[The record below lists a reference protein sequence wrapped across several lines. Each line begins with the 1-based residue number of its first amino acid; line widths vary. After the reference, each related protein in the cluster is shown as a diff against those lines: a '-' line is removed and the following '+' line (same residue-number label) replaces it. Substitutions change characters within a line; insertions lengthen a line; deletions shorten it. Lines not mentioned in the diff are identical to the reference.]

1 MNGLFSEKI
10 KVDVAHVGANSSVA
24 VSRYF
29 SMNGYDKAAIIVGE
43 GTGLSTVAQ
52 PYRVHV
58 VPVESDT
65 VAVSTASTP
74 LTGSSITMGVSTVG
88 TLRNVKSFSINV
100 HATAAMTFTTAHT
113 IEINSHTILNG
124 TVADGTAFTFLGST
138 TVTNGKAIGLSL
150 ATVIRDRCTE
160 LDTTWS
166 TVMATAGE
174 GVKIHCNMKDY
185 GGGADKALATVV
197 TTHAATAM
205 GATNTIFSYSRYSQ
219 GMIDFNVADLIST
232 NSSAKGFRV
241 VCEATAAAGSAMPIA
256 AIVLRE
262 PSAYAPPAKEFQ
274 SLSTLHAT

>member
-58 VPVESDT
+58 VPVETDT

-74 LTGSSITMGVSTVG
+74 LTGSSITMGTTAVG
-88 TLRNVKSFSINV
+88 ALRGVQSFSIRV
-100 HATAAMTFTTAHT
+100 HATAALATVPTVV
-113 IEINSHTILNG
+113 INAQTLTGG
-124 TVADGTAFTFLGST
+124 TVADGTALTFLGST
-138 TVTNGKAIGLSL
+138 TVVDGKAMGLSL

-160 LDTTWS
+160 IETTWS
-166 TVMATAGE
+166 TVMATAAE
-174 GVKIHCNMKDY
+174 GVNIHCHVKDY
-185 GGGADKALATVV
+185 GAGFGNAKATVV
-197 TTHAATAM
+197 TTYASSAM
-205 GATNTIFSYSRYSQ
+205 TATNCIMAYARYAG
-219 GMIDFNVADLIST
+219 GMIDFCAADLKST

-241 VCEATAAAGSAMPIA
+241 VCEATAASGSAMPIA

-262 PSAYAPPAKEFQ
+262 PSVFAPVDKGFK
-274 SLSTLHAT
+274 SLCTLHTT

>member
-24 VSRYF
+24 ISRYF
-29 SMNGYDKAAIIVGE
+29 SMAGYEKAAIIVGE

-52 PYRVHV
+52 PYRVHI

-65 VAVSTASTP
+65 VAVTTASSP

-88 TLRNVKSFSINV
+88 TLRDVKEFSILV
-100 HATAAMTFTTAHT
+100 HATAAFATLNNVVVNSRTLLAGTA
-113 IEINSHTILNG
+113 
-124 TVADGTAFTFLGST
+124 ADGTALTFLGST
-138 TVTNGKAIGLSL
+138 TVTDGKAAGLSL

-174 GVKIHCNMKDY
+174 GVKIHCAMKDY
-185 GGGADKALATVV
+185 GAGADVALATCI
-197 TTHAATAM
+197 TTYASSAM
-205 GATNTIFSYSRYSQ
+205 SATNCIMAYNRYSQ
-219 GMIDFNVADLIST
+219 GMIDFTVADLIST

-241 VCEATAAAGSAMPIA
+241 VCEATAAAGSAMPMCA
-256 AIVLRE
+256 MVLRE
-262 PSAYAPPAKEFQ
+262 PSAYSPAKEFQ